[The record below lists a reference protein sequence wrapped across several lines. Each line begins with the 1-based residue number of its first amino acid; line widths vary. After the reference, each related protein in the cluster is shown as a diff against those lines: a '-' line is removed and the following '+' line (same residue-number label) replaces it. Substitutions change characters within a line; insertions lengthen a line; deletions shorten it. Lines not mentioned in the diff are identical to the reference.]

1 MINGIFYRKNRFQND
16 GFTRELFLRSKRR
29 DFYQIG
35 RLKSV
40 LNSNIIVILV
50 AYETG
55 ISENNELIANL
66 NTELIFDF
74 FKP

>member
-1 MINGIFYRKNRFQND
+1 M
-16 GFTRELFLRSKRR
+16 RSKIR

-40 LNSNIIVILV
+40 LNINIIVILV